1 MRGENRPGRAEEM
14 ESAAGLMA
22 ELPEAG
28 TQLQSL
34 LLVLREGQVAVAA
47 ELKVGPFLV
56 DLLLDALDEPL
67 DLLVFNVRLDDPA
80 RADGLGVPVRLC
92 APSEVVVS
100 GSNLWVGRLEKLVF
114 GRGVTPR
121 NGLSFD
127 GLVAGCLDG
136 EGTLFQDARV
146 EDRVFRHAGLG

>member
-1 MRGENRPGRAEEM
+1 MRNNMRGENRPGRAEEM

-114 GRGVTPR
+114 GR
-121 NGLSFD
+121 
-127 GLVAGCLDG
+127 
-136 EGTLFQDARV
+136 
-146 EDRVFRHAGLG
+146 